1 MPRYLQDKAIL
12 LRLTGGIACYKSA
25 EVARLL
31 VRSGAKVHALM
42 SVAAQQF
49 ITPLTL
55 QSLTGQ
61 PVATDLFELSHEL
74 QIGHIQLADMADA
87 YLIAPATADVLAKLA
102 AGHADDVVTTVALA
116 TRAPVLVAPSMNVNM
131 FEHPLVQQNLARLRD
146 IGYRIIPPGEGE
158 LACGWHG
165 KGRLAEPPVLLAEVE
180 RAVCVP
186 DLRGERVVVT
196 AGPTREFLDPIR
208 FLTNRSSGKM
218 GFALAETAWRRG
230 ADVVLISGPVA
241 LSTPYG
247 VRRQDVVSAQDMY
260 EALAHEFEGAS
271 IVLMC
276 AAVADYKPA
285 EQRTKKVK
293 KQDRRWA
300 LELEPTVDILA
311 TLARRKGKQFLVG
324 FAAETEQVESFGR
337 EKLVR
342 KGLDLVV
349 ANDVSRTDAGM
360 ESDFNAALLL
370 DRFGG
375 RLELPLM
382 PKADLAEAI
391 LDRVVEIR
399 KQMATS

>member
-1 MPRYLQDKAIL
+1 MPRFLQDKTIL
-12 LRLTGGIACYKSA
+12 LGLTGGIACYKSA

-31 VRSGAKVHALM
+31 VRSGARVHALM
-42 SVAAQQF
+42 SAAAQQF

-61 PVATDLFELSHEL
+61 AVATDLFELSREL

-146 IGYRIIPPGEGE
+146 IGYRVIPPGEGE

-165 KGRLAEPPVLLAEVE
+165 KGRLAEPPALLAEVE
-180 RAVCVP
+180 RAVRVP

-218 GFALAETAWRRG
+218 GFALAEAAWRRG
-230 ADVVLISGPVA
+230 ADVVLITGPVA

-260 EALAHEFEGAS
+260 EALAHEFDRAS

-285 EQRTKKVK
+285 ERRATKVK

-300 LELEPTVDILA
+300 LELEPTVDILS
-311 TLARRKGKQFLVG
+311 TLAPRKGKQFLVG
-324 FAAETEQVESFGR
+324 FAAETEQLESFGR

-370 DRFGG
+370 DRLGG

-399 KQMATS
+399 KQMVAS